1 MYSETLSIEEQ
12 KQEKVKKI
20 LSSVLKIE
28 IDSSEDNDEL
38 KTNSQLADELA
49 INMMKHVKDL
59 K

>member
-1 MYSETLSIEEQ
+1 MYCDTMTIEEQ
-12 KQEKVKKI
+12 KQEKVKKV

-28 IDSSEDNDEL
+28 FDSSEEIEEQ

-59 K
+59 

>member
-1 MYSETLSIEEQ
+1 MYSETLTIEEQ